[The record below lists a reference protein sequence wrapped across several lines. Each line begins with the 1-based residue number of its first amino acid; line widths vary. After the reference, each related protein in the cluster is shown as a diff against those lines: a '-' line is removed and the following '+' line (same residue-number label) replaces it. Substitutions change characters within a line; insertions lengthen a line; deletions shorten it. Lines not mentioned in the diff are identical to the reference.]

1 MRSVLWALSS
11 ATVLAFGCAHQ
22 EQAPGA
28 SQGFMEQAKDDF
40 VSAYDSVKS
49 GVTKTATAGKYAL
62 EDAGQGVVRVTDRSK
77 AEAGKAGGAIEDSWI
92 TTKIKTAYTTDPMVK
107 SGDVHV
113 NTDSGIVKLS
123 GTVNGPREAE
133 RAIDTA
139 LATKGVV
146 AVDSNL
152 QFSGGGPAPSGVY
165 TAPDEVPPPPPS
177 R

>member
-1 MRSVLWALSS
+1 MRSILWALGSV
-11 ATVLAFGCAHQ
+11 ALLAAGCAHH
-22 EQAPGA
+22 EQATA
-28 SQGFMEQAKDDF
+28 SNESFMEQAKDDF
-40 VSAYDSVKS
+40 GNAYDSVKD
-49 GVTKTATAGKYAL
+49 GVVKTATAGKYAL
-62 EDAGQGVVRVTDRSK
+62 EDAGSGVVRVTDRSK
-77 AEAGKAGGAIEDSWI
+77 EAAGRAGGAVEDGWI
-92 TTKIKTAYTTDPMVK
+92 TTKIKTSYAADPMIK

-123 GTVNGPREAE
+123 GTVAGPRAAE

-152 QFSGGGPAPSGVY
+152 EFPSGARAPSGVY
-165 TAPDEVPPPPPS
+165 TSPAEVPPPPE